1 MTIKYTKQEQFAISA
16 AQNIMIAGSLQDG
29 INSYCQ
35 AITKLLK
42 GKPLGTIKSGDGVM
56 IRFSETLAQDVIDEK
71 GKVIAKAKSEQ
82 TIKNYCTAFRKA
94 VNEGKPFSMNAY
106 RAPVK
111 KGAKSS
117 EANSVSVKLTIKGQ
131 PSEAQVASM
140 LRDAVN
146 AEKFRESYAQL
157 AAFIVDALDEFDG
170 E

>member
-1 MTIKYTKQEQFAISA
+1 MTIKYTKQEQLAIET
-16 AQNIMIAGSLQDG
+16 AQGIIAVGTA
-29 INSYCQ
+29 Q
-35 AITKLLK
+35 ATIDANCKALRTMRK
-42 GKPLGTIKSGDGVM
+42 GKELGTIKSGCAVM
-56 IRFSETLAQDVIDEK
+56 VRFAETLQNA
-71 GKVIAKAKSEQ
+71 GKAEQ

-94 VNEGKPFSMNAY
+94 VNEGTPFSMNAY
-106 RAPVK
+106 RAPAK

-117 EANSVSVKLTIKGQ
+117 EANAVSVKLTIKGQ
-131 PSEAQVASM
+131 PSEAQVATM